1 MDMKKIMEKTWVQYL
16 LYAILFLIIYFC
28 FVSRK
33 VREAFEISKP
43 SSSSYSDSDSDSDSG
58 ADIQDSKKISTEL
71 KEKTTK
77 LHDGL
82 HLAKYR
88 SHIEDMIIEMNEWSG
103 AKSTQMLPALAKK
116 LSESTSDGVS
126 DDIIQDMDKLNT
138 LFTFNATLN
147 AVMKHVDSK

>member
-1 MDMKKIMEKTWVQYL
+1 MDLDLKKIMEKTWVQYL

-28 FVSRK
+28 FVRRK
-33 VREAFEISKP
+33 VREAFEIPK
-43 SSSSYSDSDSDSDSG
+43 SSSSSDSDSDSG

>member
-1 MDMKKIMEKTWVQYL
+1 MDLDLKKIMEKTWVQYL

-28 FVSRK
+28 FVRRK
-33 VREAFEISKP
+33 VREAFEIPK
-43 SSSSYSDSDSDSDSG
+43 SSSRSDSDSG

>member
-1 MDMKKIMEKTWVQYL
+1 MDLDLKKIMEKTWVQYL

-28 FVSRK
+28 FVRRK
-33 VREAFEISKP
+33 VREAFEIPK
-43 SSSSYSDSDSDSDSG
+43 SSSSSDSDSDSG

-77 LHDGL
+77 LTDGL

>member
-1 MDMKKIMEKTWVQYL
+1 MDLGLKKIMEKTWVQYL

-28 FVSRK
+28 FVRRK
-33 VREAFEISKP
+33 VREAFEIPK
-43 SSSSYSDSDSDSDSG
+43 SSSSSDSDSDSG

-88 SHIEDMIIEMNEWSG
+88 RHIEDMIIEMNEWSG